1 MADPTTERGE
11 FRNGIAIV
19 AGGSG
24 GLGAAICERLAEGG
38 VDIALT
44 YFRNAG
50 AAAETVARLE
60 KRGVRAM
67 AVQTDLTELTQ
78 VTRLVET
85 VRSAWGN
92 PSTVVYAAGPQLYFR
107 YISKLEPELFRHT
120 MEQDVGGFYNLA
132 FAALPPLREE
142 RGALVALSTPAIT
155 KYTKKD
161 LLSVAPKAAIH
172 SIIKGIAVEEG
183 RFGVRAN
190 SVGVGLVGD
199 AGLFESLKQNGSIDD
214 KFMKA
219 TYERVPLG
227 RLGKASEIA
236 EAVAFLA
243 SERASFVT
251 GHILMTDGGL
261 SA

>member
-1 MADPTTERGE
+1 MDKSKPKPAE

-24 GLGAAICERLAEGG
+24 GLGAAICARLAQAGLD
-38 VDIALT
+38 VAFT
-44 YFRNAG
+44 YFRNQ
-50 AAAETVARLE
+50 AAAADTADRLE

-67 AVQTDLTELTQ
+67 AVQTDLTDIAQ
-78 VTRLVET
+78 VAGLLET
-85 VRSAWGN
+85 VRDAWGN
-92 PSTVVYAAGPQLYFR
+92 PGTVVYAAGPQLHFR
-107 YISKLEPELFRHT
+107 YISKLEPDLFRHT
-120 MEQDVGGFYNLA
+120 MDQDVNGFYNLA
-132 FAALPPLREE
+132 YSVLPVLREE
-142 RGALVALSTPAIT
+142 RGSLVALSTPAIT

-172 SIIKGIAVEEG
+172 SIVKGIAVEEG

-199 AGLFESLKQNGSIDD
+199 AGLFESLKENGSIDD
-214 KFMKA
+214 KFMEA
-219 TYERVPLG
+219 TYQEVPLG
-227 RLGKASEIA
+227 RLGKAAEIA

-251 GHILMTDGGL
+251 GHILMADGGL

>member
-1 MADPTTERGE
+1 MDDSAPQRAE

-24 GLGAAICERLAEGG
+24 GLGAAICDRLAQSG
-38 VDIALT
+38 VDIACT
-44 YFRNAG
+44 YFRNE
-50 AAAETVARLE
+50 AAAAATVKQLE
-60 KRGVRAM
+60 ERGVRAM
-67 AVQTDLTELTQ
+67 AVRTDLTDIAQ
-78 VTRLVET
+78 VNRLVET
-85 VRSAWGN
+85 VRDTWGN
-92 PSTVVYAAGPQLYFR
+92 PGTVIYAAGPQLHFR
-107 YISKLEPELFRHT
+107 YISKLEPDLFRHT
-120 MEQDVGGFYNLA
+120 MEQDVNGFYNLA
-132 FAALPPLREE
+132 FTVLPVLREE

-155 KYTKKD
+155 RYTKKD

-172 SIIKGIAVEEG
+172 SIVKGIAVEEG

-199 AGLFESLKQNGSIDD
+199 AGLFESLKENGSIDD
-214 KFMKA
+214 KFMEA
-219 TYERVPLG
+219 TYQEVPLG
-227 RLGKASEIA
+227 RLGRAAEIA

-251 GHILMTDGGL
+251 GHILMADGGL